1 MKKYGIAVFTVALG
15 AALYGLGICVFI
27 NPQRVLMGGA
37 TGLATVLELLV
48 GLPLGLGLL
57 LINLPLLI
65 LAYFFLGKRTA
76 LFSMV
81 GTVVLSVALELFAL
95 LPPFHGDRL
104 LSVLSGAALA
114 GAGTGLLC
122 GQGITTGGSDLL
134 ALLLQRKFPALSF
147 GGMVLIIDVAIV
159 LLGGLVYGEVETVLY
174 SVLLATVFTVVLNT
188 YLKGRTAGRMAWI
201 VSAKDLAATITREA
215 GRGVTVLE
223 GRGGYTGD
231 GRVIL
236 LCALATGEEKAL
248 RKIVY
253 HADPAAF
260 MVVAEATEILGF
272 GFADP
277 GKENIQ

>member
-1 MKKYGIAVFTVALG
+1 MKKYGTAVFTVLLG
-15 AALYGLGICVFI
+15 AGLYGLGICVFV

-37 TGLATVLELLV
+37 TGLATVFELIF

-57 LINLPLLI
+57 LINLPLLV
-65 LAYFFLGKRTA
+65 LAYFFLGKRVA
-76 LFSMV
+76 LFSML
-81 GTVVLSVALELFAL
+81 GTVLLSASLELFSF
-95 LPPFHGDRL
+95 LPAFGGDRL
-104 LSVLSGAALA
+104 LSVLFGAAMA

-122 GQGITTGGSDLL
+122 GQGVTTGGSDLL
-134 ALLLQRKFPALSF
+134 ALLLQKRFPALSF
-147 GGMVLIIDVAIV
+147 GGMVLIIDVAVV
-159 LLGGLVYGEVETVLY
+159 LLGGAVYQEMETVLY

-201 VSAKDLAATITREA
+201 VSAEDLSSVIIREA
-215 GRGVTVLE
+215 GRGVTVLA
-223 GRGGYTGD
+223 GKGGFTGD
-231 GRVIL
+231 GRIVL
-236 LCALATGEEKAL
+236 LCALATGEEKHL

-277 GKENIQ
+277 GKEKIQ